1 VKEGTVPPSNKV
13 DGRHLQFGEQPAE
26 CGMQALD
33 LLSGASDEKHG
44 RHESGCRGGH
54 KPGLSGGGG
63 GGGVRELA
71 GAEGSVRGWVKGVS
85 V

>member
-1 VKEGTVPPSNKV
+1 MKEGTVPPSNKV

-54 KPGLSGGGG
+54 KPSLGGSGAGCQSRGERGREFGGYY
-63 GGGVRELA
+63 ELA
-71 GAEGSVRGWVKGVS
+71 GLR
-85 V
+85 